1 MKIWEFFNIYLFIF
15 MLYYLINSVIRIFNY
30 FLCMNIVIWIWYE
43 FKFVL
48 ISIINGLRFGIGC
61 VFKIENWY
69 ICYIFNNVIKVILL

>member
-1 MKIWEFFNIYLFIF
+1 
-15 MLYYLINSVIRIFNY
+15 
-30 FLCMNIVIWIWYE
+30 MNIVIWIWYE
-43 FKFVL
+43 LKFVL